1 MAFYEC
7 TFIVRH
13 DMSPNDVQKLT
24 DAMTKIITDGNGK
37 ILKNEYWGLRNLAY
51 KINKAGKG
59 HYVMLGVDSPFEAVA
74 EMERQIRINEDVIR
88 NLTVKVDAM
97 DSSPSVVMKHKTG
110 DTGDQEEAA

>member
-13 DMSPNDVQKLT
+13 DMSPNDVNKLT
-24 DAMTKIITDGNGK
+24 EQMAAIITEGKGK

-59 HYVMLGVDSPFEAVA
+59 HYVMLGLDSAYAPVA
-74 EMERQIRINEDVIR
+74 EMERQMRINEDIIR
-88 NLTVKVDAM
+88 MLTVKVDSM
-97 DSSPSVVMKHKTG
+97 DSSPSIVMKHKSG
-110 DTGDQEEAA
+110 DHADDEAA